1 MLQAVHSLFSA
12 TPLTLY
18 RFARTQLG
26 WLVSVLPLGVLIY
39 LAAYAAGPVLDGG
52 SLTASYAWVPS
63 LDVNL
68 VFRIDGLSLVFAL
81 LIAGIGFLI
90 CLYASAYLHRDTGRF
105 DLYLMFFMASM
116 LGVVLADNLILLFIS
131 WELTSF
137 SSYLLIAFYHE
148 KENAREAARQ
158 ALIVTAAGGLAM
170 LPGLVLLGLTAGTW
184 QLSQLAAARAT
195 IIGDKLYLP
204 SLILIAV
211 GAFTKSAQFPFHYW
225 LPGAMEAPTPVSA
238 YLHSATMVNA
248 GIYLLARLSPVLGQ
262 TQEWK
267 WLLGS
272 AGAMTLLIGGYL
284 AWQQTDL
291 KRILAYTTVGMLGTM
306 TLLLGIGSG
315 RAVEAALILVC
326 THALYKGALFMVAGA
341 VDHATGTRDITA
353 LGGLRRTMPTTAL
366 AALLA
371 ALSMAGIPPLL
382 GFITKDLI
390 YEAALNLH
398 RATLPIVVI
407 FVAGNLFN
415 VTAAGLVAIRPFF
428 GASASPRKHV
438 HEVPLS
444 MGVGP
449 LVLGSLGLIGGL
461 FAAALYQP
469 LLVQMVGAVYR
480 QPYEIELGLWHGL
493 SPALALSGVTLA
505 GGVLLYYAVD
515 TLRPRFARVSAVGSR
530 IGPARLYTLAIQGT
544 LSAASTG
551 TYALLKA
558 YLRQYIR
565 VILITLVLASSYVFV
580 TQIEFDNLLH
590 GSSVRFYE
598 LVIAGVI
605 IAAAVMSTQINKRLS
620 AAAALGTVGYGV
632 TLIYILYGAPDLAM
646 TQFAIET
653 LTVILF
659 VVTIYRLP
667 KLKKLSSTRSRRLD
681 AVLAALVGGT
691 MTLITLVVTAVP
703 LQSRLSPYFAEN
715 SYVKAHG
722 HNVVNVILVD
732 FRGFDTMGEITVLSV
747 AAIGVFALLSLNL
760 HRSAG
765 DEGVH
770 PGEDA

>member
-18 RFARTQLG
+18 RLAKTQLG
-26 WLVSVLPLGVLIY
+26 WLVAVLPLGVLVY
-39 LAAYAAGPVLDGG
+39 LVARAAGPVMDGD
-52 SLTASYAWVPS
+52 SVTAAYSWVPS
-63 LDVNL
+63 LDVDL
-68 VFRIDGLSLVFAL
+68 VFRMDGLSLVFAM
-81 LIAGIGFLI
+81 LITGIGALVCI
-90 CLYASAYLHRDTGRF
+90 YASAYLHRDSGRF
-105 DLYLMFFMASM
+105 YLYLMIFMASM
-116 LGVVLADNLILLFIS
+116 LGVVLADNLVLLFMF

-137 SSYLLIAFYHE
+137 SSYLLIAFYNE

-158 ALIVTAAGGLAM
+158 ALIVTAAGGFAM
-170 LPGLVLLGLTAGTW
+170 LPGLLLLGMTAGTW
-184 QLSQLAAARAT
+184 QISHLAAARETVVA
-195 IIGDKLYLP
+195 DKLYLP
-204 SLILIAV
+204 VLILIAV

-225 LPGAMEAPTPVSA
+225 LPDAMEAPTPVSA

-248 GIYLLARLSPVLGQ
+248 GIYLLARLYPVLGQ
-262 TQEWK
+262 TQEWQ
-267 WLLGS
+267 WLIGS
-272 AGAMTLLIGGYL
+272 AGGITLLLGGYL

-306 TLLLGIGSG
+306 TLLLGIGSS
-315 RAVEAALILVC
+315 RAVEAVLVLVC
-326 THALYKGALFMVAGA
+326 AHALYKGALFMVVGA
-341 VDHATGTRDITA
+341 IDHATGTRDITY
-353 LGGLRRTMPTTAL
+353 LGGLRRSMPTTAL

-390 YEAALNLH
+390 YETALALH
-398 RATLPIVVI
+398 GTAIPAVLIL
-407 FVAGNLFN
+407 VAGNLFN
-415 VTAAGLVAIRPFF
+415 VTAAGLVAVRPFY
-428 GASASPRKHV
+428 GVTASPRKHV

-444 MGVGP
+444 MWLGP
-449 LVLGSLGLIGGL
+449 LVLGGLGLIGGL

-469 LLVQMVGAVYR
+469 LLVQMFNAVYHK
-480 QPYEIELGLWHGL
+480 PYTIELSLWHGL
-493 SPALALSGVTLA
+493 STALALSGVTLA
-505 GGVLLYYAVD
+505 SGSLLYYYAD
-515 TLRPRFARVSAVGSR
+515 TLRPRLAGVSAMGDR
-530 IGPARLYTLAIQGT
+530 LGPARLYTLTIQGT
-544 LSAASTG
+544 LSLASTG
-551 TYALLKA
+551 TQALLKA

-565 VILITLVLASSYVFV
+565 VILITLVLASSYVFA

-590 GSSVRFYE
+590 SSGVRFYE

-605 IAAAVMSTQINKRLS
+605 VAAALMSTQINKRLS

-667 KLKKLSSTRSRRLD
+667 KLKKLSSTRSRRMD
-681 AVLAALVGGT
+681 AVLAALVGST
-691 MTLITLVVTAVP
+691 MTLITLVVISVP

-760 HRSAG
+760 HRYQV
-765 DEGVH
+765 VH
-770 PGEDA
+770 SGEDA